1 MNDKTVYYKPLPPK
15 PATLMILEPGANVRM
30 VSLDG
35 DMRVGRDV
43 PGSTAD
49 IRINSAIV
57 SRDHGEFI
65 YADNSYHYKDNGSL
79 NGTYFN
85 GVLMRKINERGSR
98 ALRLSDGDILRID
111 RHNLSIPHPD
121 AVIAIFS
128 TSFNINEQWY
138 RYDLSGQIQVPI
150 GRNIECG
157 ISLTDFMASR
167 NHAFLQMQMDGR
179 WKIIDT
185 GSTNGVAV
193 NKNLINGEQVLNP
206 FDIIKIANT
215 SLIFLGNEIIFNVVR
230 TNTEKLDYNNRSVVM
245 NVGIEDVKVRRHGS
259 LGKKTLLRN
268 IHLDIE
274 SGDFILI
281 LGGSGA
287 GKTTFLRALLG
298 QYRANGK
305 IMLGDMDLY
314 KNFKMLK
321 HKIGIVEQFS
331 STRDNDTVYHTIE
344 DAALSKLAGDY
355 SNDEIHQR
363 VEDIIKRMML
373 TSLRNNLIKNLS
385 GGQKKRVE
393 VAIQAIGDQ
402 EIFILDEPDSGMDFA
417 SRVDLM
423 ENLKS
428 CTESGG
434 VVSVISHSPDDAA
447 DMFTKVIVLAKSQSD
462 EVGHLAFYGD
472 VPNALKFFGVNKLS
486 EIVMEINYE
495 GGKGRADEFINKFE
509 ATRRC

>member
-15 PATLMILEPGANVRM
+15 PATLMILEPGTNVRM

-150 GRNIECG
+150 GRNIDCG

-179 WKIIDT
+179 WKII
-185 GSTNGVAV
+185 
-193 NKNLINGEQVLNP
+193 E
-206 FDIIKIANT
+206 
-215 SLIFLGNEIIFNVVR
+215 
-230 TNTEKLDYNNRSVVM
+230 
-245 NVGIEDVKVRRHGS
+245 
-259 LGKKTLLRN
+259 
-268 IHLDIE
+268 
-274 SGDFILI
+274 
-281 LGGSGA
+281 
-287 GKTTFLRALLG
+287 
-298 QYRANGK
+298 
-305 IMLGDMDLY
+305 
-314 KNFKMLK
+314 
-321 HKIGIVEQFS
+321 
-331 STRDNDTVYHTIE
+331 
-344 DAALSKLAGDY
+344 
-355 SNDEIHQR
+355 
-363 VEDIIKRMML
+363 
-373 TSLRNNLIKNLS
+373 
-385 GGQKKRVE
+385 
-393 VAIQAIGDQ
+393 
-402 EIFILDEPDSGMDFA
+402 
-417 SRVDLM
+417 
-423 ENLKS
+423 
-428 CTESGG
+428 
-434 VVSVISHSPDDAA
+434 
-447 DMFTKVIVLAKSQSD
+447 
-462 EVGHLAFYGD
+462 
-472 VPNALKFFGVNKLS
+472 
-486 EIVMEINYE
+486 
-495 GGKGRADEFINKFE
+495 
-509 ATRRC
+509 

>member
-1 MNDKTVYYKPLPPK
+1 MNEKTVYYRTLPPK

-35 DMRVGRDV
+35 DMRVGREAS
-43 PGSTAD
+43 GSTAD

-138 RYDLSGQIQVPI
+138 RYDLSGQTQVPI
-150 GRNIECG
+150 GRNIDNG

-245 NVGIEDVKVRRHGS
+245 NVGIEDVKVRKHGS

-447 DMFTKVIVLAKSQSD
+447 NMFTKVIVLAKSQSD
-462 EVGHLAFYGD
+462 EVGHLAYYGD

-509 ATRRC
+509 ATRRG